1 MDVFELL
8 RVAWSSIRV
17 HKMRSFLTILGIM
30 IGVACVITMMTVT
43 AGAQHDIDRQMR
55 EMGSNLMMV
64 YAGSWRG
71 RGGVRSAAGAN
82 AVLTE
87 DDADAI
93 KREIP
98 EIVGAAPTMRGYAQ
112 VVVGNRNWNSSVY
125 GIDEDFLVVRNWG
138 VNEGRLFEPSELS
151 RGSRVALIGSTTAT
165 ELFGEGQV
173 LGQTIRVQNVQFT
186 VVGLLAS
193 KGMAPGSTSF
203 DQDSVVFVPLK
214 TARTRLLGR
223 QGVAG
228 NAVEGIYISVENED
242 DMLYVEEEIKKLLH
256 TRHRIDPEREAFSVN
271 NMSEWIES
279 RLEQQNT
286 FNSLLSV
293 IAAVSLIV
301 GGIGI
306 MNIMLVSVTERTR
319 EIGLRMAVG
328 ARNTDIMQQF
338 LVEAI
343 ALCIAGGILGILMA
357 IVVSTGSSYLAG
369 WPIYFQWW
377 VLMMAVVFSG
387 VIGVFF
393 GFYPARSAANKDPI
407 EALRTE

>member
-1 MDVFELL
+1 MDILELL

-17 HKMRSFLTILGIM
+17 NKMRSFLTILGIM

-43 AGAQHDIDRQMR
+43 AGAQHEIDRQMR
-55 EMGSNLMMV
+55 EMGSNLMSV
-64 YAGSWRG
+64 YVGSWRS
-71 RGGVRSAAGAN
+71 RAGVSGAAGTN
-82 AVLTE
+82 AVLTS
-87 DDADAI
+87 DDAKAI
-93 KREIP
+93 KQEIP
-98 EIVGAAPTMRGYAQ
+98 EILAAAPVMRGYAQ
-112 VVVGNRNWNSSVY
+112 IVVGNRNWNSSVY
-125 GIDEDFLVVRNWG
+125 GIDDDFLVVRNWG

-151 RGSRVALIGSTTAT
+151 RGSRVALIGTTTAT

-173 LGQTIRVQNVQFT
+173 LGQSIRVQNVQFT
-186 VVGLLAS
+186 VVGLLTS

-203 DQDSVVFVPLK
+203 DQDSVLLVPLK
-214 TARTRLLGR
+214 AARTRLLGR
-223 QGVAG
+223 KGVAG
-228 NAVEGIYISVENED
+228 NAVDQMYISVENEE
-242 DMLYVEEEIKKLLH
+242 DMEYVSEEIKKLLNI
-256 TRHRIDPEREAFSVN
+256 RHRIKPEQEAFSVS

-293 IAAVSLIV
+293 IAAVSLLV

-328 ARNTDIMQQF
+328 ARNADIMQQF

-343 ALCIAGGILGILMA
+343 ALCIVGGILGILLA
-357 IVVSTGSSYLAG
+357 VGVSAGSSYFAG

-377 VLMMAVVFSG
+377 VLLMSVLFSG

>member
-8 RVAWSSIRV
+8 RVAWGSIRV
-17 HKMRSFLTILGIM
+17 NKMRSFLTILGIM

-43 AGAQHDIDRQMR
+43 AGAQYEIDRQMR
-55 EMGSNLMMV
+55 DMGSNMMSV
-64 YAGSWRG
+64 YTGGWRS
-71 RGGVRSAAGAN
+71 RGGVSSAAGSN
-82 AVLTE
+82 AVLTAG
-87 DDADAI
+87 DAKTL

-98 EIVGAAPTMRGYAQ
+98 EIVAAAPVMRGYSQA
-112 VVVGNRNWNSSVY
+112 VVGNRNWNSAIY
-125 GIDEDFLVVRNWG
+125 GIDDDFLVVRNWG
-138 VNEGRLFEPSELS
+138 VTEGRLFDPSEMS

-186 VVGLLAS
+186 VVGLLTS
-193 KGMAPGSTSF
+193 KGMMPGSTSF
-203 DQDSVVFVPLK
+203 DQDSVVLVPLK

-223 QGVAG
+223 KGVAG
-228 NAVEGIYISVENED
+228 NAVDQLYVSIENEE
-242 DMLYVEEEIKKLLH
+242 DMDYVSEEIKKLLH
-256 TRHRIDPEREAFSVN
+256 SRHRIDPEKEAFSVS

-286 FNSLLSV
+286 FNSLLSI

-328 ARNTDIMQQF
+328 ARNADIMRQF

-343 ALCIAGGILGILMA
+343 ALCIAGGILGIVLA
-357 IVVSTGSSYLAG
+357 VSVSLGSSFLIG
-369 WPIYFQWW
+369 WPVYFQWW
-377 VLMMAVVFSG
+377 VLVMAVVFSG

>member
-1 MDVFELL
+1 MDVLELI

-43 AGAQHDIDRQMR
+43 AGAQQDIDRQMK
-55 EMGSNLMMV
+55 EMGSNLMSV
-64 YAGSWRG
+64 RAGSWRG
-71 RGGVRSAAGAN
+71 RGGVSSAAGAN
-82 AVLTE
+82 AVLTV
-87 DDADAI
+87 DDAEAI
-93 KREIP
+93 KNEIP
-98 EIVGAAPTMRGYAQ
+98 EIFAAAPTMSGYAQ

-138 VNEGRLFEPSELS
+138 VNEGRLFDPSELS
-151 RGSRVALIGSTTAT
+151 RGARVALIGSTTAT

-173 LGQTIRVQNVQFT
+173 LGQTVRVQNVQFT

-193 KGMAPGSTSF
+193 KGMAAGSSSW
-203 DQDSVVFVPLK
+203 DQDSVIMIPLK

-228 NAVEGIYISVENED
+228 NAVERIYITVENEE
-242 DMLYVEEEIKKLLH
+242 DMTYVEEEIKKLLH
-256 TRHRIDPEREAFSVN
+256 ARHRLDIERDAFSVN

-328 ARNTDIMQQF
+328 ARNSDIMQQF

-343 ALCIAGGILGILMA
+343 ALCIAGGILGIVLA
-357 IVVSTGSSYLAG
+357 IGVSTGSSYLAG

-377 VLMMAVVFSG
+377 VLVMAVVFSG

>member
-1 MDVFELL
+1 MDVVELL
-8 RVAWSSIRV
+8 RVAWNSIRV
-17 HKMRSFLTILGIM
+17 NKLRSFLTILGIM

-43 AGAQHDIDRQMR
+43 AGAQHEIDRQMR
-55 EMGSNLMMV
+55 EMGSNLLSV
-64 YAGSWRG
+64 STGSWRRS
-71 RGGVRSAAGAN
+71 RGVKSAAGAT

-87 DDADAI
+87 QDAHTLKAS
-93 KREIP
+93 IP
-98 EIVGAAPTMRGYAQ
+98 EITAAAPVLRGYAQ
-112 VVVGNRNWNSSVY
+112 VVVGNQNWNSSVY

-138 VNEGRLFEPSELS
+138 VYEGRLFEPSEYS
-151 RGSRVALIGSTTAT
+151 RGSRVALIGATTAT
-165 ELFGEGQV
+165 ELFGEAQV
-173 LGQTIRVQNVQFT
+173 LGQAIRVENVQLT
-186 VVGLLAS
+186 VVGLLAA
-193 KGMAPGSTSF
+193 KGMAAGSASF
-203 DQDSVVFVPLK
+203 DQDSVLMVPLR

-223 QGVAG
+223 KGVAG
-228 NAVEGIYISVENED
+228 NAVD
-242 DMLYVEEEIKKLLH
+242 RLYVSIDNEEDMEYASEEIVNVLN
-256 TRHRIDPEREAFSVN
+256 TRHRIKPEREAFFVG

-343 ALCIAGGILGILMA
+343 ALCIAGGILGVALA
-357 IVVSTGSSYLAG
+357 FAVSWGTSYFAG

-387 VIGVFF
+387 VIGIFF

-407 EALRTE
+407 EALRAE